1 MRKIFAGLVLF
12 GLTITGARAVAIQ
25 PTTCSKCDQDLMPG
39 GYWNGTDYDTCEEMC
54 NAIQMNKP
62 IVGGT
67 AGEPNEYGV
76 YVYQTWTYEET
87 CGAYVET
94 PAGLAGRLGNCH
106 AVAED
111 HYMCGRGYYGTATS
125 ETSSGCTKC
134 PANANCNTGG
144 TTFYCNPG
152 YYKSGSSC
160 AKCPNPTTGSGD
172 EGSWTVSSSIKV
184 GGNASLPIGASGGAT
199 SIGQCYLTNASVV
212 TDNTGTYEIEGAT
225 GIGSSGIIIGGGTG
239 KWCDYYGKY

>member
-12 GLTITGARAVAIQ
+12 GLTISYAHATSVF
-25 PTTCSKCDQDLMPG
+25 TCSKCDQDLMMAG
-39 GYWNGTDYDTCEEMC
+39 EWNGTDYDTCEAMC
-54 NAIQMNKP
+54 QAITNTLP
-62 IVGGT
+62 SYT
-67 AGEPNEYGV
+67 AGDPNEYGV

-87 CGAYVET
+87 CGEYVEN
-94 PAGLAGRLGNCH
+94 PGGYPIGRLGSCH
-106 AVAED
+106 GVPED
-111 HYMCGRGYYGTATS
+111 NYMCGKGYYGTATS
-125 ETSSGCTKC
+125 ETSSGCKKC
-134 PANANCNTGG
+134 PANANCNIGG

-172 EGSWTVSSSIKV
+172 EGNWSVSSGAEV
-184 GGNASLPIGASGGAT
+184 GTGRVIMGVDGGAT

-225 GIGSSGIIIGGGTG
+225 GMAGIIGGKG
-239 KWCDYYGKY
+239 KWCDYYGEY

>member
-12 GLTITGARAVAIQ
+12 GLTISYAHAVSVFA
-25 PTTCSKCDQDLMPG
+25 CSKCDQDLMPG

-54 NAIQMNKP
+54 NAIQLNKP

-67 AGEPNEYGV
+67 TGDPNEYGV

-87 CGAYVET
+87 CGEYQET
-94 PAGLAGRLGNCH
+94 PTGQLIGRLGYCH

-111 HYMCGRGYYGTATS
+111 NYMCGKGYYGTATS
-125 ETSSGCTKC
+125 ETSGCTKC

-160 AKCPNPTTGSGD
+160 AKCPNPTTGAGD
-172 EGSWTVSSSIKV
+172 GGNWSVSSGAEVGTGSIIMGV
-184 GGNASLPIGASGGAT
+184 SGGAT
-199 SIGQCYLTNASVV
+199 SIGQCYLANASVV

-225 GIGSSGIIIGGGTG
+225 GSGSSIIGGSTG
-239 KWCDYYGKY
+239 KWCDYYGRY